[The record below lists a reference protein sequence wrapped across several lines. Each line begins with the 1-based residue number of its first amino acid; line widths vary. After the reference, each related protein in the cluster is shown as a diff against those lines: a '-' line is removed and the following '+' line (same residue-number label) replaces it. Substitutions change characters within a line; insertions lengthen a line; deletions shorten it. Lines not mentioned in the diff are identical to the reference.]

1 MRFCKEVKFKGT
13 LRKNYPKKII
23 RNVVESESINSMM
36 VQQYGS
42 NFYVVMLH
50 NIFFGVEWQ
59 IWFYCYDCV
68 TKSVSSILS
77 TCHQDLWYVIRNLL
91 SIVQFIFRE
100 KKTWKSVWWLPKKA
114 LYILIKIYNNK
125 TETHHSYSSITF
137 FEV

>member
-59 IWFYCYDCV
+59 I
-68 TKSVSSILS
+68 
-77 TCHQDLWYVIRNLL
+77 
-91 SIVQFIFRE
+91 
-100 KKTWKSVWWLPKKA
+100 
-114 LYILIKIYNNK
+114 
-125 TETHHSYSSITF
+125 
-137 FEV
+137 